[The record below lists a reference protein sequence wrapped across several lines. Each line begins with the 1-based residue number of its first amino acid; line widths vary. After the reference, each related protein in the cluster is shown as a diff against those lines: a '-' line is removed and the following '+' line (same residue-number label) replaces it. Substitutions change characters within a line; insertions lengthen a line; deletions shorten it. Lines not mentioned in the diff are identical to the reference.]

1 MYKQKR
7 KKNTETHKYEHTHP
21 YNKYFFFSKITYKTT
36 HDSTHNPT
44 YCNHNKFCR
53 FFLFPFFFFR
63 KARETDSQ
71 NVRLHLK
78 VKLPET
84 VQMVYALMC
93 IKRRGQFRR
102 VQIYVREESIVC
114 ISSLVTCF
122 LFLSF
127 SCVIFWFVFR
137 VLVVSSFFYGFICF
151 SFFLAI

>member
-21 YNKYFFFSKITYKTT
+21 YNKYFFFQKSHIKPHTTVHTILHTVITIN
-36 HDSTHNPT
+36 SAV
-44 YCNHNKFCR
+44 FF
-53 FFLFPFFFFR
+53 FFLFFFFR